1 MHMKINRTRSLMRDQ
16 RGLSTV
22 EYTVLLVLIVA
33 VSVGLWNKLGAKVKG
48 KLTQANTDISDG
60 LELQDP

>member
-1 MHMKINRTRSLMRDQ
+1 MRIEARPSLARDQ

-33 VSVGLWNKLGAKVKG
+33 CTVGLWQKFGQSVVAKLQGSQTEFDKAQVV
-48 KLTQANTDISDG
+48 SH
-60 LELQDP
+60 

>member
-1 MHMKINRTRSLMRDQ
+1 MRMQARRSLLRDQ

-33 VSVGLWNKLGAKVKG
+33 CTVGLWQTFGESIITKLEGSQAEFDRVEVK
-48 KLTQANTDISDG
+48 
-60 LELQDP
+60 PH

>member
-1 MHMKINRTRSLMRDQ
+1 MTFEKIRKLGRDQ

-33 VSVGLWNKLGAKVKG
+33 CTVGLWNKLGNKVETKITSAT
-48 KLTQANTDISDG
+48 TQFDKNTK
-60 LELQDP
+60 

>member
-1 MHMKINRTRSLMRDQ
+1 MQDNRARSLWRDQ

-33 VSVGLWNKLGAKVKG
+33 VSVGLWNKLGAKVHD
-48 KLTQANTDISDG
+48 KLSKSNDAIADG
-60 LELQDP
+60 LELDP

>member
-1 MHMKINRTRSLMRDQ
+1 MKLKSIRQLGRDQ

-33 VSVGLWNKLGAKVKG
+33 VTVGLWNDFGGTLVER
-48 KLTQANTDISDG
+48 LTTARDEFRDKTKTKK
-60 LELQDP
+60 

>member
-1 MHMKINRTRSLMRDQ
+1 MKLDRIRTLGRDQ

-33 VSVGLWNKLGAKVKG
+33 CTVGLWNKLGSKVEAKIKSATTQFDKQVK
-48 KLTQANTDISDG
+48 
-60 LELQDP
+60 

>member
-1 MHMKINRTRSLMRDQ
+1 MRMQARRSLVRDQ

-33 VSVGLWNKLGAKVKG
+33 CTVKLWNEFGQSVVSK
-48 KLTQANTDISDG
+48 
-60 LELQDP
+60 LQDSQTQFDTVQVKP